1 MRVLR
6 LNQLLVSRD
15 ANAVA
20 AAVLADL
27 SPGKG
32 LEEEIEAELGTGA
45 CKVWKEMKLLLQ
57 PQGKCENKEHIAG
70 KEDGE
75 EEFVCEEADCLLLWL
90 EDKTFSVSAR
100 TALMAWALLLARSK
114 QSSLIFPPSALQE
127 QVISTLRRP
136 PPASQTKHLARANS
150 SKTRSPHICKSQT
163 GAKISLT
170 ENNNNFFCND
180 ISIEPLVLY
189 DSCKRQNCEIIALI
203 QACDWD
209 PLAALVDRC

>member
-27 SPGKG
+27 PPGKG

-150 SKTRSPHICKSQT
+150 SKTRSPHICRSQT

-170 ENNNNFFCND
+170 ENILTTISSAMIFLLNRWFCM
-180 ISIEPLVLY
+180 IHVKGKIV
-189 DSCKRQNCEIIALI
+189 K
-203 QACDWD
+203 
-209 PLAALVDRC
+209 

>member
-1 MRVLR
+1 M
-6 LNQLLVSRD
+6 
-15 ANAVA
+15 A

-27 SPGKG
+27 PPGKG

-127 QVISTLRRP
+127 QVISTLNHPHLRLNILLGQTRP
-136 PPASQTKHLARANS
+136 RHEALIYVNLKLAP
-150 SKTRSPHICKSQT
+150 RS
-163 GAKISLT
+163 ISLKIT
-170 ENNNNFFCND
+170 T
-180 ISIEPLVLY
+180 ISSAMIFLLNRWLCMIHVKGKIVKKLH
-189 DSCKRQNCEIIALI
+189 
-203 QACDWD
+203 
-209 PLAALVDRC
+209 

>member
-1 MRVLR
+1 M
-6 LNQLLVSRD
+6 
-15 ANAVA
+15 A

-27 SPGKG
+27 PPGKG

-114 QSSLIFPPSALQE
+114 QSSLIFPPSALQ
-127 QVISTLRRP
+127 SR
-136 PPASQTKHLARANS
+136 
-150 SKTRSPHICKSQT
+150 
-163 GAKISLT
+163 
-170 ENNNNFFCND
+170 
-180 ISIEPLVLY
+180 
-189 DSCKRQNCEIIALI
+189 
-203 QACDWD
+203 
-209 PLAALVDRC
+209 

>member
-1 MRVLR
+1 M
-6 LNQLLVSRD
+6 
-15 ANAVA
+15 A

-27 SPGKG
+27 PPGKG

-127 QVISTLRRP
+127 QVISTLNHPHLRLNILLGQTRP
-136 PPASQTKHLARANS
+136 RHEALIY
-150 SKTRSPHICKSQT
+150 ICRSQT
-163 GAKISLT
+163 GATISLT
-170 ENNNNFFCND
+170 EN
-180 ISIEPLVLY
+180 I
-189 DSCKRQNCEIIALI
+189 LI
-203 QACDWD
+203 F
-209 PLAALVDRC
+209 